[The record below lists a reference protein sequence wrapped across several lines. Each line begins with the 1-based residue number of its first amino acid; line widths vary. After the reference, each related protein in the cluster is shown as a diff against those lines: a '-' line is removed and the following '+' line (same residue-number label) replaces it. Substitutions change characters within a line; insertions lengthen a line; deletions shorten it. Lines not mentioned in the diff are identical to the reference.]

1 MNNGVIPHGAMDES
15 RIDPRNYSTSLTAEA
30 FRTGIIS
37 ESDIDR
43 LQSKSMEAL
52 AEVIGYYTQKKS
64 ASVKSETARTL
75 AKSLIYNVDTYLLSL
90 NSHTEALS
98 VLLERKMGELYG
110 KGYLINKKYYDDAR
124 QLYAK
129 VRYTRLNNASEE
141 YNKTLDQYFKYYL
154 TKYSPKFT
162 ADLKIYL
169 SLSEYGLFGNY
180 HINESITV
188 LTKLLEINRG
198 TESDY
203 FIDETD
209 DGSVSA
215 KI

>member
-1 MNNGVIPHGAMDES
+1 MDNSVIPHSAMDAS
-15 RIDPRNYSTSLTAEA
+15 RIDLRNYSTSLTAEA
-30 FRTGIIS
+30 FRSGLIS
-37 ESDIDR
+37 ESDVER

-64 ASVKSETARTL
+64 ASVKNETARSL

-90 NSHTEALS
+90 ADHTEALS

-124 QLYAK
+124 RIYAK
-129 VRYTRLNNASEE
+129 VRYTRLSNASEE

-154 TKYSPKFT
+154 TKYNPKFSS
-162 ADLKIYL
+162 DLKIYL

-188 LTKLLEINRG
+188 LTTLLAINRG

-203 FIDETD
+203 LIDEAV